1 MEISPAQFRRLV
13 FFLRKIGVGLV
24 GEPLGEPVAWI
35 GPIVMNTEA
44 ELEEAFKEL
53 ESGTFIKSKRL
64 WT

>member
-1 MEISPAQFRRLV
+1 M

-53 ESGTFIKSKRL
+53 ESGTFIKPKKAFGH
-64 WT
+64 